1 MLDKVKK
8 KEARKALNK
17 GSRAIQ
23 ADEGE
28 DDDDSYG
35 DDDTESDDYYDEEI
49 DEPQPGTSK
58 RSRSNSGNNRDMQ
71 LDGEEESKTPA
82 EPMGL
87 GFTTDDVEKP
97 AEDDN
102 DEDDSEYDN
111 QVSATK

>member
-1 MLDKVKK
+1 MIKKAQTVSRLLQEILIMLDKVKK

-49 DEPQPGTSK
+49 DEP
-58 RSRSNSGNNRDMQ
+58 
-71 LDGEEESKTPA
+71 
-82 EPMGL
+82 
-87 GFTTDDVEKP
+87 
-97 AEDDN
+97 
-102 DEDDSEYDN
+102 
-111 QVSATK
+111 